1 MENLANITSL
11 EVGAVSVG
19 MLLFFVCPAFL
30 GLADQRRRRRLQAA
44 HDRELAVIAATA
56 EPSEPVTEGIPLSPS
71 IPEEIALD
79 RDMVAAVSAPTTL
92 PPESGVTLQ
101 APQPLEIQPADG
113 VWRHSFRLQDLHE
126 ARLPEWPP
134 AAIRDDPERDRLW
147 HEGEHVGEQHRDA
160 MLSAM
165 VHSPY
170 PARARFLG
178 AIEADGPKLRLHFLL
193 FPVVWPVSQNQAVA
207 QAVFDIDPGQDV
219 IRGWVDALQ
228 AHELT
233 EENRRDIRACGGDA
247 A

>member
-30 GLADQRRRRRLQAA
+30 GLADQRRRRRRQAA
-44 HDRELAVIAATA
+44 HDRELAAIAAAA
-56 EPSEPVTEGIPLSPS
+56 ETSEPATESIAPS
-71 IPEEIALD
+71 LATPEGIALD
-79 RDMVAAVSAPTTL
+79 SDMVAVASAPAAL
-92 PPESGVTLQ
+92 PPESGVVAQ
-101 APQPLEIQPADG
+101 EPQPLEIQPLDG

-126 ARLPEWPP
+126 ARLPGWPP

-147 HEGEHVGEQHRDA
+147 REGERVSEQHRDVV
-160 MLSAM
+160 LSAT

-170 PARARFLG
+170 PARARCLG
-178 AIEADGPKLRLHFLL
+178 AVEADGSKLRLRFLL

-207 QAVFDIDPGQDV
+207 QAVFDVDPGQNV

-233 EENRRDIRACGGDA
+233 EENRRDIHACGDA
-247 A
+247 V